1 MNFDGMDLPPERSVM
16 PTTHPLLIIGAGPFG
31 LAVAADA
38 LHHRLSVRVIGKPMA
53 FWRENMP
60 SGMGLRSA
68 SDWHLDPQDAY
79 TIEVFLAD
87 RGLRPSDVEPLAIEL
102 YLEYATWFQRQA
114 GVVVEPVEVVR
125 LDVASDG
132 RFDVAFDHG
141 TVRAHNVVIAIGLR
155 YFAEVP
161 QELQTIF
168 PSGRLEHSCN
178 FVDVSEAK
186 GKRCLIIG
194 GRQSAFEW
202 AALLHE
208 AGASS
213 VDVVHRHASPKF
225 EKSEW
230 KWATE
235 LAAGLARDPTWY
247 RGLSQSEK
255 DKIAARMWG
264 EGRLKVE
271 PWLAAR
277 VRQDSIRIRPDR
289 NVVSVRELEDG
300 ALLVT
305 LDGGEEL
312 TADIAIAATG
322 YRTDISR
329 IPFVAAGNVYDR
341 LNVHNGYPVLD
352 EAFQTNVPGFY
363 ATGALATQDFGP
375 FFGFTLAARGA
386 AVVIGRSIRERI
398 NSAIARA

>member
-1 MNFDGMDLPPERSVM
+1 MDVDGMDLPPERSEM
-16 PTTHPLLIIGAGPFG
+16 PTHPLLIIGAGPFG
-31 LAVAADA
+31 LAVAAEA
-38 LHHRLSVRVIGKPMA
+38 LYHGLPVSVIGKPMA

-60 SGMGLRSA
+60 KGMVLRSA

-87 RGLRPSDVEPLAIEL
+87 RGLRPSDVEPLAIET
-102 YLEYATWFQRQA
+102 YLDYATWFQRQA
-114 GVVVEPVEVVR
+114 GVVVEPAEMVR

-132 RFDVAFDHG
+132 RFDAALDHE
-141 TVRAHNVVIAIGLR
+141 TVRADNVVVAIGLR

-161 QELQTIF
+161 QELKIMF
-168 PSGRLEHSCN
+168 PTGRLEHSCN
-178 FVDVSEAK
+178 FVDVSKAK
-186 GKRCLIIG
+186 GRRCLIIG

-213 VDVVHRHASPKF
+213 VDVVHRHPSPKF
-225 EKSEW
+225 EQSEW

-235 LAAGLARDPTWY
+235 LAAGLAHDPTWF
-247 RGLSQSEK
+247 RRLSQPDK

-289 NVVSVRELEDG
+289 NVVAVRELEDT

-322 YRTDISR
+322 YRPDISR
-329 IPFVAAGNVYDR
+329 IPFLVAGNMSDR
-341 LNVHNGYPVLD
+341 LNVHNGCPVLD
-352 EAFQTNVPGFY
+352 EAFQTNVPGLY

-386 AVVIGRSIRERI
+386 AVVIGRSVRKRI
-398 NSAIARA
+398 NSAAASA

>member
-1 MNFDGMDLPPERSVM
+1 M

-38 LHHRLSVRVIGKPMA
+38 LYHGLPVTIIGNPMA

-60 SGMGLRSA
+60 KGMVLRSA

-79 TIEVFLAD
+79 TIEAFLAD

-102 YLEYATWFQRQA
+102 YLDYAAWFQRQA
-114 GVVVEPVEVVR
+114 GVVVEPAEVVR

-132 RFDVAFDHG
+132 RFDAALDQG
-141 TVRAHNVVIAIGLR
+141 TVRAHNVVVAIGLR

-161 QELQTIF
+161 HELQSMF
-168 PSGRLEHSCN
+168 PPGRLEHSCN
-178 FVDVSEAK
+178 FVDVSKAN

-225 EKSEW
+225 EQSEW
-230 KWATE
+230 KWAGE
-235 LAAGLARDPTWY
+235 LAAGLTRDPTWY
-247 RGLSQSEK
+247 RNLSQSEK
-255 DKIAARMWG
+255 DTVAARMWG

-277 VRQDSIRIRPDR
+277 LRQDSVRIRPDR
-289 NVVSVRELEDG
+289 NVVSVRERGDG

-341 LNVHNGYPVLD
+341 LNVHNGCPVLD

-375 FFGFTLAARGA
+375 FFGFTLAARSA
-386 AVVIGRSIRERI
+386 AVVIGRSIRKRV
-398 NSAIARA
+398 NSAIAPA

>member
-1 MNFDGMDLPPERSVM
+1 MNFDGMDLPPERSEM

-38 LHHRLSVRVIGKPMA
+38 LYHGLPVTIIGKPME

-60 SGMGLRSA
+60 KGMVLRSA

-87 RGLRPSDVEPLAIEL
+87 RGLRPSDVEPLAIDL
-102 YLEYATWFQRQA
+102 YLDYAAWFQRQA
-114 GVVVEPVEVVR
+114 GVVVEPAEVVR

-132 RFDVAFDHG
+132 RFDAALDHG
-141 TVRAHNVVIAIGLR
+141 TVRAHNVVVAIGLR

-161 QELQTIF
+161 QELQTMF

-178 FVDVSEAK
+178 FIDVSKAK
-186 GKRCLIIG
+186 GKRCLIVG

-225 EKSEW
+225 EQSEW

-247 RGLSQSEK
+247 RNLSQSEK
-255 DKIAARMWG
+255 DTIAARMWG

-329 IPFVAAGNVYDR
+329 IPFVAAGNVYDQ
-341 LNVHNGYPVLD
+341 LNVHNGCPVLD

-386 AVVIGRSIRERI
+386 AMVIGRSIRKRV
-398 NSAIARA
+398 NSVIAPA

>member
-1 MNFDGMDLPPERSVM
+1 M
-16 PTTHPLLIIGAGPFG
+16 PTTHPFLIIGAGPFG

-38 LHHRLSVRVIGKPMA
+38 RYHGLPISVVGKPMA

-60 SGMGLRSA
+60 RGMVLRSA

-79 TIEVFLAD
+79 TMEAFLTD
-87 RGLRPSDVEPLAIEL
+87 RGLRPSDVEPLPIEL
-102 YLEYATWFQRQA
+102 YLDYATWFQRQVGLVA
-114 GVVVEPVEVVR
+114 EPAEVIR
-125 LDVASDG
+125 LDVTADDH
-132 RFDVAFDHG
+132 FDVVLDQG
-141 TVRAHNVVIAIGLR
+141 TVRADNHVRAIGLR

-161 QELQTIF
+161 QELKTMF
-168 PSGRLEHSCN
+168 PPGRLEHSCN
-178 FVDVSEAK
+178 FVDASKAE
-186 GKRCLIIG
+186 GRRCLIIG

-208 AGASS
+208 AGAAS

-225 EKSEW
+225 EEAEW

-235 LAAGLARDPTWY
+235 LAEGLARDPGWY
-247 RGLSQSEK
+247 RRLSQPEK
-255 DKIAARMWG
+255 DKVGSRMWS

-289 NVVSVRELEDG
+289 NVVGVREVEDG
-300 ALLVT
+300 ALMVS

-322 YRTDISR
+322 YRPDVSR
-329 IPFVAAGNVYDR
+329 VPFVAAGNVHER
-341 LNVHNGYPVLD
+341 LNVHHGCPALD
-352 EAFQTNVPGFY
+352 EAFQTNVPGLY

-398 NSAIARA
+398 DSAGHIAPA

>member
-1 MNFDGMDLPPERSVM
+1 M

-31 LAVAADA
+31 LAVASDA
-38 LHHRLSVRVIGKPMA
+38 LYHGLPVSVIGEPMA

-60 SGMGLRSA
+60 RGMVLRSA

-79 TIEVFLAD
+79 TIEMFLAD

-102 YLEYATWFQRQA
+102 YLDYAAWFQRQA
-114 GVVVEPVEVVR
+114 GVVVEPAEVVR
-125 LDVASDG
+125 LNVASDG
-132 RFDVAFDHG
+132 RFDAALDQE
-141 TVRAHNVVIAIGLR
+141 TVRADNVVVAIGLR

-161 QELQTIF
+161 PELKIMF
-168 PSGRLEHSCN
+168 PTGRLEHSCN
-178 FVDVSEAK
+178 FIDVSKAK

-213 VDVVHRHASPKF
+213 VDVVHRHPSPKF
-225 EKSEW
+225 EQSEW
-230 KWATE
+230 KWATA
-235 LAAGLARDPTWY
+235 LAAGLADDPTWF
-247 RGLSQSEK
+247 RRLSQPEK

-277 VRQDSIRIRPDR
+277 VQQDSIRIRPDR
-289 NVVSVRELEDG
+289 NVAAVRELEDA
-300 ALLVT
+300 ALQVT
-305 LDGGEEL
+305 LDGGEQL
-312 TADIAIAATG
+312 IADIAIAATG
-322 YRTDISR
+322 YRPDTSR
-329 IPFVAAGNVYDR
+329 IPFLTAGNMSDR
-341 LNVHNGYPVLD
+341 LDVHNGCPVLD
-352 EAFQTNVPGFY
+352 EEFQTNVPGFY
-363 ATGALATQDFGP
+363 TTGALATQDFGP

-386 AVVIGRSIRERI
+386 AVVIGRSVRRRI
-398 NSAIARA
+398 NSGGTVPI